1 MTSIHGYLG
10 AIAVAPYTS
19 LLEEQT
25 EVSVLLTPATCPGL
39 ASAFPDFSLGDL
51 LTAEGEKRL
60 DIVHQT
66 SAAMGSAVAIL
77 SVGDLLKPNWKENTH
92 FRQYQAMTSN
102 GGKAIK
108 GPLLVIH
115 GKSDPILN
123 DAVVENVVK
132 RTVDL
137 FPSSQIEY
145 VSLPYVTHDSAL
157 PASQRLWMDW
167 IADRFAG
174 QAVESTCHSHE
185 LACARPDGSQQTD
198 QNWYLAPAQ

>member
-1 MTSIHGYLG
+1 MTSIRGYLG

-25 EVSVLLTPATCPGL
+25 EVSILLTPATCPGL
-39 ASAFPDFSLGDL
+39 ASAFPDFSLEDF

-60 DIVHQT
+60 DIVHRT
-66 SAAMGSAVAIL
+66 SAAMGSAIAIL
-77 SVGDLLKPNWKENTH
+77 SEVDLLKPNWKENTH

-102 GGKAIK
+102 GSKAIN

-123 DAVVENVVK
+123 VAVVENVVK

-137 FPSSQIEY
+137 FPSSQIEF

-174 QAVESTCHSHE
+174 RAVESTSHSHE
-185 LACARPDGSQQTD
+185 LACARPDAPQSD
-198 QNWYLAPAQ
+198 QNWYLAPAH